1 MRLDNKVAII
11 TGGARGIGRAT
22 VKVFTE
28 AGAKVIIWDLLDV
41 AAETAKE
48 FGAEFM
54 KISVSDPQQVQD
66 AVADIAQRYGKI
78 DILVNN
84 AGILRDRSLL
94 KMSHKEWQDVIDV
107 NLTGVFNCTKAV
119 APVMVENKY
128 GRIITTSSVVGIT
141 GNFGQT
147 NYTAAKGGIIAMT
160 KTWGRELGKHGITA
174 NAVAPGY
181 IETEMT
187 ASIPEEFR
195 EQAKKSIPVRRIG
208 RPEDI
213 AYAYLYLASEEA
225 GFVNGH
231 TLSVNGGTA

>member
-1 MRLDNKVAII
+1 MRLDKKIAII

-28 AGAKVIIWDLLDV
+28 AGATVIIWDLLDV
-41 AAETAKE
+41 AADTAKE

-54 KISVSDPQQVQD
+54 KISVADPQQVQD
-66 AVADIAQRYGKI
+66 AVADIVSRHGKI

-187 ASIPEEFR
+187 ASIPQEFKD
-195 EQAKKSIPVRRIG
+195 QAVKAIPVRRIG
-208 RPEDI
+208 KPEDI

-231 TLSVNGGTA
+231 TLSVNGGTT